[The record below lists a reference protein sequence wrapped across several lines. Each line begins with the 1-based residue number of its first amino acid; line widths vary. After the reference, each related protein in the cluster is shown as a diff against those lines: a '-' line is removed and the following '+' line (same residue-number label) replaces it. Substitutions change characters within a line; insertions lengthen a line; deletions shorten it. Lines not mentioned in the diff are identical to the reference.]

1 MTIKNYAEQGGD
13 KWVVSGT
20 LEIKAEGEL
29 ILGSVPL
36 SRAVEQEKSDAATI
50 AELKTNF
57 NELIAK
63 LQAAG
68 LMDKPHG

>member
-20 LEIKAEGEL
+20 LEIKAEGEITL
-29 ILGSVPL
+29 CGIPL
-36 SRAVEQEKSDAATI
+36 SRAVEQEKSDATTI
-50 AELKTNF
+50 AELKADF
-57 NELIAK
+57 NALLTK

>member
-29 ILGSVPL
+29 VIGDVPI
-36 SRAVEQEKSDAATI
+36 SRANEQEKSDATTI
-50 AELKTNF
+50 TELKTNF

>member
-20 LEIKAEGEL
+20 LEIKGEGEL
-29 ILGSVPL
+29 VLDGVPII
-36 SRAVEQEKSDAATI
+36 RANEQEKSDATTI
-50 AELKTNF
+50 AELKADF
-57 NELIAK
+57 NALLTK

>member
-29 ILGSVPL
+29 VLDGVPITRVL
-36 SRAVEQEKSDAATI
+36 QQDNSDATTI
-50 AELKTNF
+50 AELKSDF
-57 NELIAK
+57 NALLTK
-63 LQAAG
+63 LQNAG

>member
-20 LEIKAEGEL
+20 LEIKAEGDL
-29 ILGSVPL
+29 VLDGVPL
-36 SRAVEQEKSDAATI
+36 SRAAEQEKSDATTI
-50 AELKTNF
+50 AELKADF
-57 NELIAK
+57 NALLTK